1 MAGILGNPNNQSQDN
16 PNLGPGYIIGR
27 VKDIV
32 LGPIKHGELNI
43 KDDNFTGYGDIG
55 KITYDIL
62 YSPTILSMGGV
73 SKSAYPMFSFIKHL
87 PVIHEIVYIVPGPS
101 PDMNDD
107 MANRKLYYMPAY
119 STWNAVNHNA
129 FPNLDEF
136 AQYMNNQKSK
146 GNYNSSKTTVQY
158 EMPKGYTF
166 GENDVVRPLT
176 PFEGDTIIESRFGQ
190 SIRFGSTIPAM
201 SKYNH
206 WSDSGKNGDP
216 ITIIRNGQGIPTN
229 PNDKFATTVED
240 INSDDSS
247 IYLTSG
253 QKIMIDSIIN
263 YPLNSFD
270 KVEYTTEYQNVI
282 TSYYHSPMSNEMIDA
297 VAQDEIALK
306 YPNKTIQ

>member
-1 MAGILGNPNNQSQDN
+1 MAGILGNPNNQTQDN
-16 PNLGPGYIIGR
+16 TNLGPGYIIGR

-32 LGPIKHGELNI
+32 LGPIKQGELNI
-43 KDDNFTGYGDIG
+43 KDSNFTGYGDIG
-55 KITYDIL
+55 KITFDIL
-62 YSPTILSMGGV
+62 YSPVILSMGGV
-73 SKSAYPMFSFIKHL
+73 SKSAYPMFSFIKQL

-146 GNYNSSKTTVQY
+146 GNYNSSKNTVQY

-166 GENDVVRPLT
+166 GENDVIRPLT

-201 SKYNH
+201 LKYNH

-216 ITIIRNGQGIPTN
+216 ITIIRNGQGNPTN
-229 PNDKFATTVED
+229 PNDKFATTVEN
-240 INSDDSS
+240 INSDNSS
-247 IYLTSG
+247 IYLTAG
-253 QKIMIDSIIN
+253 QKIIIDSIIN

-270 KVEYTTEYQNVI
+270 GVQFMTQEQNVI
-282 TSYYHSPMSNEMIDA
+282 TSYYQSPISNETIDA
-297 VAQDEIALK
+297 VAQDEVAFK
-306 YPNKTIQ
+306 TSTNTIQ